1 MKINE
6 LRELAGLMEECGISE
21 LEVTEDGRTVK
32 LKRQEPAC
40 GRTDA
45 SAGEKRNPIT
55 EPRRKDGTE
64 VTAPLVGVFY
74 ASPSPDAKP
83 FVTVGSHVR
92 RGDVLCIVE
101 AMKLMNEITA
111 ERDGTVLEVCAENG
125 QVVDF
130 GQTLFV
136 LG

>member
-1 MKINE
+1 MKIEE

-32 LKRQEPAC
+32 LKREEPVYQQ
-40 GRTDA
+40 
-45 SAGEKRNPIT
+45 AGGPSEEKKNPLA
-55 EPRRKDGTE
+55 EPGRKDGSE
-64 VTAPLVGVFY
+64 VAAPLVGVFY
-74 ASPSPDAKP
+74 AAPSPDAKP
-83 FVTVGSHVR
+83 FVTVGSKVS

-111 ERDGTVLEVCAENG
+111 ERDGIILEVCAENG
-125 QVVDF
+125 QVVEF
-130 GQTLFV
+130 GQPLFV